1 MLSSEAARLQI
12 HSYKVAAAQGGLPHT
27 RASPLPAPTRRWGQH
42 GRHRGHGGAEHAPQE
57 GSCREV
63 AYAPQRSCYCQARHG
78 TLGRSIACGCGHREL
93 ML

>member
-57 GSCREV
+57 DSCRDV

-78 TLGRSIACGCGHREL
+78 TLGRSIACGYGHREL